1 MQLKPCS
8 SRVNKFLRTAILPA
22 VFMAL
27 AVEISFGQTTRPI
40 VVAAAKESKSQ
51 GLPRYLTY
59 RYFLARVDTLDKQA
73 TAKGVTN
80 PYQFAE
86 SFASHAGLANAE
98 LDLLREEART
108 MIADLK
114 MQDERASVTIAAFR
128 AKAKAA
134 VESGQPL
141 PPIPAEI
148 HNLQRQRTALLVQHF
163 VNLQTALGPATSS
176 RLDEYLAREF
186 TPHVSTK
193 RIAMPRQMSTSNGP
207 FPLSG
212 DLR

>member
-1 MQLKPCS
+1 MQLNPCS
-8 SRVNKFLRTAILPA
+8 SRVNRFLRRAILPA
-22 VFMAL
+22 VFTAL
-27 AVEISFGQTTRPI
+27 AVNISFGQVARPV
-40 VVAAAKESKSQ
+40 VVANEKSKSP

-86 SFASHAGLANAE
+86 SFASHAGLADAE

-108 MIADLK
+108 MVADLK
-114 MQDERASVTIAAFR
+114 TQDKRASVTVAAFR

-141 PPIPAEI
+141 PPISAEI
-148 HNLQRQRTALLVQHF
+148 HNLQRERTALLVQHF
-163 VNLQTALGPATSS
+163 VKLQTALGPATCS

-193 RIAMPRQMSTSNGP
+193 RIAMPKQMSTSNNR
-207 FPLSG
+207 FPSS
-212 DLR
+212 DDPK

>member
-1 MQLKPCS
+1 
-8 SRVNKFLRTAILPA
+8 
-22 VFMAL
+22 
-27 AVEISFGQTTRPI
+27 VEISFGQVAQPI
-40 VVAAAKESKSQ
+40 AVAATKKSKSPE
-51 GLPRYLTY
+51 LPKYLIY
-59 RYFLARVDTLDKQA
+59 RYFLARVDALDKQA

-86 SFASHAGLANAE
+86 SFASHAGLADAE

-108 MIADLK
+108 MVADLK
-114 MQDERASVTIAAFR
+114 MRDERASVTIAAFR

-148 HNLQRQRTALLVQHF
+148 HNLQRERTALLVQHF
-163 VNLQTALGPATSS
+163 IKLQTALGRATSS

-193 RIAMPRQMSTSNGP
+193 RIAMPRQMSTSNSP

-212 DLR
+212 DPQ